1 MTVLRDDVIGLLT
14 ASPLFAGI
22 GRGELRQIADQLEEQ
37 HYLAGHRILTEGM
50 SGIEFFL
57 VVEGEAAVESGGR
70 TVATLG
76 PGDFFGEVAALDH
89 GPRTATVRATSA
101 LRCLTLPNG
110 ALMGFLLEHPRFAL
124 AMLHASVR
132 RFKAAMTSGHPVAA
146 TGRGEEKA

>member
-57 VVEGEAAVESGGR
+57 VVEGEATVESGGR
-70 TVATLG
+70 VRAQLG
-76 PGDFFGEVAALDH
+76 PAL
-89 GPRTATVRATSA
+89 ATSA
-101 LRCLTLPNG
+101 LR
-110 ALMGFLLEHPRFAL
+110 
-124 AMLHASVR
+124 
-132 RFKAAMTSGHPVAA
+132 
-146 TGRGEEKA
+146 